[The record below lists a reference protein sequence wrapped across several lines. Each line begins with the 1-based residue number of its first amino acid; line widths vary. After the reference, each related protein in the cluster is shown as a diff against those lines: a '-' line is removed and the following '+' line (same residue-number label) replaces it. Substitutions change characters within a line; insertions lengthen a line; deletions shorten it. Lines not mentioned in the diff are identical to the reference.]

1 MAKFD
6 FSKALKLVSVAL
18 VASSAFTVSAAEREA
33 DDCTPR
39 LEKYLQTLR
48 DNVSSDYIS
57 PRQKEASQ
65 KLLDKAARLKANTE
79 YHYTDCA
86 VFDKLLF

>member
-18 VASSAFTVSAAEREA
+18 VASSALTVSAAEREA

>member
-1 MAKFD
+1 MAQREL
-6 FSKALKLVSVAL
+6 SKTFKLLSLTVLAASAL
-18 VASSAFTVSAAEREA
+18 SANAADRD

-48 DNVSSDYIS
+48 DNVASDYIA

-79 YHYTDCA
+79 YYYTDCA

>member
-6 FSKALKLVSVAL
+6 FSKVLKLISVAL
-18 VASSAFTVSAAEREA
+18 VACSSLTVSAAEREA

-48 DNVSSDYIS
+48 DNVASDYIA

-65 KLLDKAARLKANTE
+65 KLLDKADRLKANTE

>member
-1 MAKFD
+1 MAKP
-6 FSKALKLVSVAL
+6 LVSQFVKMAFAGLL
-18 VASSAFTVSAAEREA
+18 VSSASIASAQVV

-39 LEKYLQTLR
+39 LEKYLDTLR
-48 DNVSSDYIS
+48 KNVASEHIS

-65 KLLDKAARLKANTE
+65 KLIDKAARLRANTE
-79 YHYTDCA
+79 YTYTDCA